1 MKKRIFV
8 GMVLLS
14 VLTAAAVAVGMALL
28 WEHGLYRPE
37 TAALLILAVLLGDA
51 IAAYYTANAVVAPL
65 RGLHLNQP
73 SNTVVYEELRPLLQH
88 VKQQS
93 RQIDDQVAELRER
106 QREFTAMTEH
116 MREGLVVINDQ
127 GYILSINAC
136 AMRIL
141 GLQDG
146 IQYEKQHILMAKQNP
161 ELQTLVDEGLE
172 GHHRDRIL
180 AIDGR
185 MYQIVT
191 NPIGPAG
198 QMQGVVLLL
207 LDVTE
212 KQQQEQMRREFTA
225 NVSHELRT
233 PLTAISGYAEIMMHG
248 LVAAEHV
255 QPFAEKIYT
264 EANRM
269 ITLIAD
275 IIQLSQLDEASAQL
289 IWECVDAAEMA
300 EDVASRLQTKAE
312 EAGVTLSVYTEPT
325 MLSAVGQVLQEI
337 LYNLCDNA
345 IKYNKPGG
353 TVKVSVV
360 RSGGNAVLK
369 VMDTGIG
376 IAPEDQPRIFERFY
390 RADKS
395 HSRQIGGTGLGLSIV
410 KHGVQLHNGEIQL
423 ESKQGVGT
431 SITVRLPVEQ
441 PEM

>member
-1 MKKRIFV
+1 MAECHFCGHSRFAYRRHGDV
-8 GMVLLS
+8 FAQRETGMVSLAECIL
-14 VLTAAAVAVGMALL
+14 VLCCRHDRGVFFEADLMFKVWKM
-28 WEHGLYRPE
+28 
-37 TAALLILAVLLGDA
+37 VLGE
-51 IAAYYTANAVVAPL
+51 V
-65 RGLHLNQP
+65 LHLNQP

-116 MREGLVVINDQ
+116 MREGLVVISDQ

-212 KQQQEQMRREFTA
+212 KQQQ
-225 NVSHELRT
+225 
-233 PLTAISGYAEIMMHG
+233 
-248 LVAAEHV
+248 
-255 QPFAEKIYT
+255 
-264 EANRM
+264 
-269 ITLIAD
+269 D
-275 IIQLSQLDEASAQL
+275 
-289 IWECVDAAEMA
+289 
-300 EDVASRLQTKAE
+300 
-312 EAGVTLSVYTEPT
+312 
-325 MLSAVGQVLQEI
+325 
-337 LYNLCDNA
+337 
-345 IKYNKPGG
+345 
-353 TVKVSVV
+353 
-360 RSGGNAVLK
+360 
-369 VMDTGIG
+369 
-376 IAPEDQPRIFERFY
+376 
-390 RADKS
+390 
-395 HSRQIGGTGLGLSIV
+395 
-410 KHGVQLHNGEIQL
+410 
-423 ESKQGVGT
+423 
-431 SITVRLPVEQ
+431 
-441 PEM
+441 

>member
-1 MKKRIFV
+1 
-8 GMVLLS
+8 
-14 VLTAAAVAVGMALL
+14 
-28 WEHGLYRPE
+28 
-37 TAALLILAVLLGDA
+37 
-51 IAAYYTANAVVAPL
+51 
-65 RGLHLNQP
+65 
-73 SNTVVYEELRPLLQH
+73 
-88 VKQQS
+88 
-93 RQIDDQVAELRER
+93 
-106 QREFTAMTEH
+106 
-116 MREGLVVINDQ
+116 
-127 GYILSINAC
+127 
-136 AMRIL
+136 
-141 GLQDG
+141 
-146 IQYEKQHILMAKQNP
+146 
-161 ELQTLVDEGLE
+161 
-172 GHHRDRIL
+172 
-180 AIDGR
+180 
-185 MYQIVT
+185 
-191 NPIGPAG
+191 
-198 QMQGVVLLL
+198 
-207 LDVTE
+207 
-212 KQQQEQMRREFTA
+212 
-225 NVSHELRT
+225 
-233 PLTAISGYAEIMMHG
+233 
-248 LVAAEHV
+248 V

-353 TVKVSVV
+353 IVKVSVV

-395 HSRQIGGTGLGLSIV
+395 HSRQNGGTGLGLSIV

-423 ESKQGVGT
+423 ESKQDVGT

-441 PEM
+441 PEVR